1 MGGMLLYFD
10 KEHSVDKQAY
20 IYGDSIAKI
29 SYCSPL
35 ACDSYSMI
43 TC

>member
-1 MGGMLLYFD
+1 MGGMLWYLD
-10 KEHSVDKQAY
+10 KEHSVDKQTY
-20 IYGDSIAKI
+20 IYGDIIANI

-35 ACDSYSMI
+35 TCDSHSMI